1 MRIDLMVFGVLIEM
15 YASLV
20 NSLS

>member
-1 MRIDLMVFGVLIEM
+1 MVFGVLIEM